1 MKYIKLCI
9 ASLLLMSMSAFAQ
22 NGKFISN
29 QYPLDNS
36 TLSGSDRVN
45 PKHVLYVDEVFP
57 NINIALADGT
67 TKIWSFPNAT
77 AYWAVMDRFVTGN
90 RAGGQ
95 DFIYAQELNDPKK
108 RRVGIAAIMTWGCTV
123 SGANYTGNVKFINGA
138 TISFTNS
145 NIAMCTGGD

>member
-1 MKYIKLCI
+1 MKLFKLV
-9 ASLLLMSMSAFAQ
+9 AVSLCLLSASAFAQ
-22 NGKFISN
+22 NGAFISN

-36 TLSGSDRVN
+36 TLNGSDRVN

-90 RAGGQ
+90 RANGQ
-95 DFIYAQELNDPKK
+95 DFIYAQTGSQK
-108 RRVGIAAIMTWGCTV
+108 RRVGIAAIMTWGCTE
-123 SGANYTGNVKFINGA
+123 SGGNYTGNVKFVNGA

-145 NIAMCTGGD
+145 NVAMCTGGD